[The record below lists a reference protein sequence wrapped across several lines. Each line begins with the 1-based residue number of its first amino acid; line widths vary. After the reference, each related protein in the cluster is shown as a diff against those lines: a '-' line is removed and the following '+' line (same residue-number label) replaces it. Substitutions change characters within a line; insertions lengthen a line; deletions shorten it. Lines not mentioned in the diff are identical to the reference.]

1 VGWRTDDASWTDER
15 ARASTRDAMRRAV
28 TRENARLIPSR
39 LVASSSSRARWDSD
53 SGATTTTTEDA
64 RRRLERLCDER
75 WAVDGS
81 AHGVRVALMPR
92 RRCAGV
98 DVHFPRELMVRYVSA
113 VDDEGVA
120 WVTPDAGGRLRG
132 RGTYVSANPR
142 AVEEAIKRK
151 RFELGFKNR
160 DVRVPKTLVEMTRRG
175 LRREVVALVER
186 AGASASEARAS
197 DSSETTRAVER
208 ETVTT
213 VEEEIEQLLRAQK
226 RIVADDW
233 VLIPSDL
240 VDEMDDERLEKVSIH
255 RERAPSDVSPGVG
268 YRLDALSMDE
278 LVSILDG
285 DSLDKTF
292 ATNVRACLERFRLS
306 KKLSDAPVLVGVDED
321 VSLRLRIAQIKLKL
335 FERG

>member
-1 VGWRTDDASWTDER
+1 MHRID
-15 ARASTRDAMRRAV
+15 ARAHSRCARESARSSRACGRMRRAV
-28 TRENARLIPSR
+28 HREWWRPSSH
-39 LVASSSSRARWDSD
+39 ASCSSCSSSSSSSWS
-53 SGATTTTTEDA
+53 STEDA
-64 RRRLERLCDER
+64 RRRLERLCAER

-113 VDDEGVA
+113 VDDGGVA
-120 WVTPDAGGRLRG
+120 WVTPDAAGRLRG

-142 AVEEAIKRK
+142 AVEEAVKRK
-151 RFELGFKNR
+151 KFELGFKNKDIR
-160 DVRVPKTLVEMTRRG
+160 GPKTLVEMTRRG
-175 LRREVVALVER
+175 LRREVVASVER
-186 AGASASEARAS
+186 AGASAAEARAS
-197 DSSETTRAVER
+197 DSSETARVVER
-208 ETVTT
+208 ETTTT
-213 VEEEIEQLLRAQK
+213 VEEEIEKLLEAQK

-233 VLIPSDL
+233 VLIPSDF
-240 VDEMDDERLEKVSIH
+240 VDEMGDGRLEKESVDC
-255 RERAPSDVSPGVG
+255 ERAPSDVSPGVG
-268 YRLDALSMDE
+268 YRLDVLTMDE
-278 LVSILDG
+278 LLSILEG
-285 DSLDKTF
+285 DSLDEIF